1 MKISKNYRRWIL
13 IPLDLVL
20 VGLLGSIVCVGMLL
34 SYVGDKMK
42 RTWNMGVPKWYDRLS
57 KWREEN
63 D

>member
-13 IPLDLVL
+13 FPLDLVL
-20 VGLLGSIVCVGMLL
+20 VGLLGSIVCTGMLL
-34 SYVGDKMK
+34 SYAGDKMK
-42 RTWNMGVPKWYDRLS
+42 RTWNMDTPKWYDRLS